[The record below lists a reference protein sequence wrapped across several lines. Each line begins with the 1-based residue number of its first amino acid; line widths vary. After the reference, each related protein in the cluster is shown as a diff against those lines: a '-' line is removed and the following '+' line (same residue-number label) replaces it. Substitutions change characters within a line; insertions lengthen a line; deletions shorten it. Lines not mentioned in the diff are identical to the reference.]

1 MKRSKL
7 IVLVLALVMSFAMFA
22 VACDD
27 SPATP
32 PDPGPGQDVVY
43 TVTFKDGD
51 TTVKSVNVNAG
62 SALAAA
68 DIPAAPAAAEDKA
81 FDGWFAGDAEVA
93 AGYTPTADVTA
104 SAKYTQLKKVEFKI
118 DGNTVKTVYVRPGA
132 KLADEQLPEEVDKP
146 AYSFAGWYVGDE
158 LFDTDEDTV
167 ESDVVLEADY
177 VRIAYIVKFVNGDDE
192 VSVKYIDLG
201 QDAKLSAADIPSAPA
216 AGQGEIF
223 LGWYSGS
230 VKAEVNAAISA
241 DTVFEAAFVSE
252 ASYDGV
258 WYNDELCLMAVLDY
272 EDGINAV
279 NVMGK
284 TNKEFTYD
292 AANGSCSYSEGAL
305 SSKKT
310 YKLTAV
316 GDVLLI
322 DFTEYDDVEENFVTT
337 TYALT
342 KGAPVDY
349 AGKYVKD
356 GVNSDYITVTD
367 GGVIPY
373 FKSSNI
379 FYARLYADGDAYKL
393 AYKNY
398 DYSDLTVADAEID
411 DKGNIVVTGGTGVN
425 NSYKGMFV
433 KDVTAV
439 SSYNYDSSYY
449 LYDYTL
455 TGGEHLYVYNDNFQ
469 SFSYATVEGT
479 VELDAVLTVSVGEKE
494 YIVKIVSSYQ
504 MEFASDERGVYTGT
518 VEETETTL
526 FLDGFGTATAG
537 GNEESS
543 IDYYMIGNTAVFADG
558 DGGAAI
564 VDKAAKTFELAV
576 EDGKQAEFSEFD
588 GSVKLK
594 LDGYGGVVE
603 TNYSYRYIG
612 TYEFDADGSAVTIT
626 GTDRSDG
633 VYNVLEGGKVLESE
647 DGDTVFIDDSYIVQS
662 GIQAFVGDNDGWWQK
677 EDDASVY
684 VAIDT
689 EKGKITYNGEVKDYE
704 TNWNGTKL
712 EFNIYM
718 GSPSYKT
725 VYYTV
730 TVVGGKLNI
739 SYVDSDETPVTETY
753 VSAPQPVIEKNAFD
767 GVWTGNDMNFWFDG
781 YSAVV
786 VDSTKTTYTVEA
798 DVASFSANGVD
809 FTAVFKGDNLTI
821 TWDDGEYNGNYEAA
835 PAVLDAFAGKWNP
848 PAEEYYQYILTFSGA
863 GVVRVYRE
871 TAYSTTDVYVKYT
884 VSDGKATFS
893 ADYNDWTCTMGVD
906 NTMEVVA
913 LDSDGYGVFND
924 GTFTKE
930 TEVTESDAIAGTYTY
945 DDWSLAFDGFGQVT
959 VTRGGDE
966 ETVSYSLSGKTAEF
980 TALTCDFEC
989 TIKDNGNLNVIADY
1003 GDTFN
1008 NVEFVK
1014 QASEELDAFA
1024 GTWNGTNVS
1033 SNVLIFDGKGGGSFN
1048 GIAFTYVVEG
1058 SVAKISAFGS
1068 FDGET
1073 NTATMT
1079 DGSISVSFDDSY
1091 GENAYSDTFTKQAA

>member
-1 MKRSKL
+1 M
-7 IVLVLALVMSFAMFA
+7 
-22 VACDD
+22 
-27 SPATP
+27 
-32 PDPGPGQDVVY
+32 
-43 TVTFKDGD
+43 
-51 TTVKSVNVNAG
+51 
-62 SALAAA
+62 
-68 DIPAAPAAAEDKA
+68 
-81 FDGWFAGDAEVA
+81 
-93 AGYTPTADVTA
+93 
-104 SAKYTQLKKVEFKI
+104 
-118 DGNTVKTVYVRPGA
+118 
-132 KLADEQLPEEVDKP
+132 
-146 AYSFAGWYVGDE
+146 
-158 LFDTDEDTV
+158 
-167 ESDVVLEADY
+167 
-177 VRIAYIVKFVNGDDE
+177 
-192 VSVKYIDLG
+192 
-201 QDAKLSAADIPSAPA
+201 
-216 AGQGEIF
+216 
-223 LGWYSGS
+223 
-230 VKAEVNAAISA
+230 
-241 DTVFEAAFVSE
+241 
-252 ASYDGV
+252 
-258 WYNDELCLMAVLDY
+258 
-272 EDGINAV
+272 
-279 NVMGK
+279 
-284 TNKEFTYD
+284 
-292 AANGSCSYSEGAL
+292 
-305 SSKKT
+305 
-310 YKLTAV
+310 
-316 GDVLLI
+316 LI

-393 AYKNY
+393 AYKSY

-439 SSYNYDSSYY
+439 SSYNYDNSYY

-469 SFSYATVEGT
+469 SFNYATVEGT

-504 MEFASDERGVYTGT
+504 MEFASDERGTYTGT

-526 FLDGFGTATAG
+526 FLDGFGTAIPDGDAE
-537 GNEESS
+537 NS
-543 IDYYMIGNTAVFADG
+543 IDYYMIGNTAVFAG
-558 DGGAAI
+558 GTGGAAT
-564 VDKAAKTFELAV
+564 VDKAAKTFELA
-576 EDGKQAEFSEFD
+576 EADGKQAEFSEFD

-612 TYEFDADGSAVTIT
+612 TYEFGADGSVVTIA
-626 GTDRSDG
+626 GTDSSDG

-647 DGDTVFIDDSYIVQS
+647 DGDTVFIDDSYTVQS

-704 TNWNGTKL
+704 ANWNGTKL
-712 EFNIYM
+712 EFSIYM

-739 SYVDSDETPVTETY
+739 SYVDSEETPVTETY

-781 YSAVV
+781 YNTVV
-786 VDSTKTTYTVEA
+786 VDATKTTYTVAA
-798 DVASFSANGVD
+798 DVASFSANGLD

-821 TWDDGEYNGNYEAA
+821 TWDDGEYTGDYEAA
-835 PAVLDAFAGKWNP
+835 PAVLDAFAGKWKNDDNSIIM
-848 PAEEYYQYILTFSGA
+848 QFSGA
-863 GVVRVYRE
+863 GVVFV
-871 TAYSTTDVYVKYT
+871 TASFGEDYVEYT
-884 VSDGKATFS
+884 LSGNVVTFN
-893 ADYNDWTCTMGVD
+893 ADYEDWTCKLEDGQITL
-906 NTMEVVA
+906 T
-913 LDSDGYGVFND
+913 SDCYGDPGSYF

-959 VTRGGDE
+959 VTRGG
-966 ETVSYSLSGKTAEF
+966 GR
-980 TALTCDFEC
+980 
-989 TIKDNGNLNVIADY
+989 GNR
-1003 GDTFN
+1003 
-1008 NVEFVK
+1008 
-1014 QASEELDAFA
+1014 
-1024 GTWNGTNVS
+1024 
-1033 SNVLIFDGKGGGSFN
+1033 
-1048 GIAFTYVVEG
+1048 
-1058 SVAKISAFGS
+1058 
-1068 FDGET
+1068 
-1073 NTATMT
+1073 
-1079 DGSISVSFDDSY
+1079 
-1091 GENAYSDTFTKQAA
+1091 